1 MHFWLEDEI
10 KGYYKRKHL
19 PHYDNDKVFQFITYR
34 LFDSVPKNLLYRWM
48 EQLEMDGNIEKGSE
62 KYIALERKIHGYE
75 DSGYGECY
83 LKNPLIY
90 NIVKEAFEQF
100 DQVRYELVDWVIM
113 PNHVHVLISPKL
125 GYSLPKIVQ
134 SWKAYTARQANKVLG
149 RQGQFWMKD
158 YFDRYI
164 RSEEHLCK
172 VIAYIDKNRE
182 SLKR

>member
-1 MHFWLEDEI
+1 MRFWLEDEI

-62 KYIALERKIHGYE
+62 KHIALERKIHVYE
-75 DSGYGECY
+75 DSGYGACY
-83 LKNPLIY
+83 LANKEVCKIIEE
-90 NIVKEAFEQF
+90 NINYFNK
-100 DQVRYELVDWVIM
+100 VRYELIDFVVM
-113 PNHVHVLISPKL
+113 PNHVHVLICPKK

-134 SWKAYTARQANKVLG
+134 SWKSYSAKKANDILG
-149 RQGQFWMKD
+149 RNGQFWMKD

-164 RSEEHLCK
+164 RSEEHLHN
-172 VIAYIDKNRE
+172 VLAYIEKNRV
-182 SLKR
+182 SIR